1 MKAAFSLN
9 YKGNPVATTC
19 HGESPWRLD
28 ETLVLRPK
36 LHPFPEYD
44 AVEWVLWFENDG
56 SEPSGILSDIWDA
69 DVLLPL
75 PVPPAPR
82 AGYSPQDGNL
92 AVDVMQGMVDG
103 GFYIKNDRFSA
114 REFSMHRIYLDKE
127 PGHTCSFENIT
138 GRSSDGIMPFFHVGG
153 DGEGYM
159 VAIGWTGDW
168 KIEFTGTEEGV
179 RVRSG
184 MKETNFYLLPGEK
197 VRTTSVLVMKY
208 QAGEDF
214 QNKFRRLM
222 KAHFSHLKHTPATRE
237 GLMAFELWGGLP
249 SEEMKSRLRELQRY
263 DIKMED
269 IWIDAGWY
277 GQCEKCDEAFS
288 GDWSKNTGNWEVNKR
303 VHPGELRDVAQVAR
317 EGGMNLMLWLEPE
330 RAITGTSLVAEH
342 PEWFLSLPG
351 RDSHILNYGVPEAKE
366 RIYQIIS
373 GYVKDLNLSCYRQDF
388 NTELTTYFKAADAPD
403 RRGIT
408 EIKHI
413 LGMYDLWDRLH
424 AEFPELLI
432 DNCSSGGRRI
442 DIESCKRAIPFFRS
456 DYQCNFNENP
466 DVLQVHNAGIARYL
480 PMNGC
485 TGKTKCDTYTT
496 RSAYSTSWGAAFYN
510 AVFQTM
516 EEEDFAWAK
525 KVTDDYRAIRRY
537 FSCDFYNHG
546 TSVLDESAWAIFQYH
561 DADAGEGIVMAFRR
575 SESPFATAEITL
587 GGIPEGKEIEFFD
600 MDSGES
606 FVSARDIAI
615 TIPTKRTSRLLK
627 YKVK

>member
-1 MKAAFSLN
+1 MKAAFSFR
-9 YKGNPVATTC
+9 YGSVEAATTA
-19 HGESPWRLD
+19 HGESPWSLDNRL
-28 ETLVLRPK
+28 TVTPK
-36 LHPFPEYD
+36 ITEYPEFD
-44 AVEWVLWFENDG
+44 ATEWVLWFENPG
-56 SEPSGILSDIWDA
+56 EEPSDMISNLWDA
-69 DVLLPL
+69 NIRLPL
-75 PVPPAPR
+75 PVPNAPR
-82 AGYSPQDGNL
+82 SGFSPTSDHL
-92 AVDVMQGMVDG
+92 FVTSMQGCVDG
-103 GFYIKNDRFSA
+103 SLYIHNDQTSA
-114 REFSMHRIYLDKE
+114 EEFSLHREYLYAR
-127 PGHTCSFENIT
+127 TLRFANIT
-138 GRSSDGIMPFFHVGG
+138 GRASDGTMPFFHLSAG
-153 DGEGYM
+153 GEGYF
-159 VAIGWTGDW
+159 VAIGWAGDW
-168 KIEFTGTEEGV
+168 KAEFTGNDQGV
-179 RVRSG
+179 EVRTG
-184 MKETNFYLLPGEK
+184 LKETNFRLNPGEK
-197 VRTTSVLVMKY
+197 IRTTSVLIMHYK
-208 QAGEDF
+208 AGEEAE
-214 QNKFRRLM
+214 NKFRRLI
-222 KAHFSHLKHTPATRE
+222 KKYYSHVATTSSKRE
-237 GLMAFELWGGLP
+237 GLLAFELWGGLP
-249 SEEMKSRLRELQRY
+249 SGEMKKRLEELQKW
-263 DIKMED
+263 DIRMED

-277 GQCEKCDEAFS
+277 GECEKCDETFS
-288 GDWSKNTGNWEVNKR
+288 GDWSLHTGEWEVNTR
-303 VHPGELRDVAQVAR
+303 VHPNELRDVAETANK
-317 EGGMNLMLWLEPE
+317 GNMNLMLWLEPE
-330 RAITGTSLVAEH
+330 RAVNGTRVTVEH
-342 PEWFLSLPG
+342 PEWFLTASG
-351 RDSHILNYGVPEAKE
+351 RRDSILNYGVPEALE
-366 RIYQIIS
+366 YAYNTIA
-373 GYVKDLNLSCYRQDF
+373 GYVRELKLSCYRQDF
-388 NTELTTYFKAADAPD
+388 NTSLTEYFAENDTSE
-403 RRGIT
+403 RRGIS

-413 LGMYDLWDRLH
+413 MGLYELWDRLH
-424 AEFPELLI
+424 QSFPELLI

-442 DIESCKRAIPFFRS
+442 EIETMKRAIPFFRS

-575 SESPFATAEITL
+575 AKSPFATAEITL